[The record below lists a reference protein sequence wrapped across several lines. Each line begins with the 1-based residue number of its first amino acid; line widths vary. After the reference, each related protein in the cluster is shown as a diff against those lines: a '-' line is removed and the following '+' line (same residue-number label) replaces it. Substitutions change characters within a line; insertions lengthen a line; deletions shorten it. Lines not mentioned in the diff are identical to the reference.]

1 MTSSTNKWAAVA
13 LMAAGLLTAISLST
27 AASFED
33 EAWQQTVRANAAES
47 QAAELAAKV
56 DELSAE
62 LSTVPDLPAGLT
74 ASYVGEFTLT
84 AYCTEAYPHI
94 CGTASGITKSGAPVT
109 PGVTVAADLSVLPL
123 GTVVYIDGVGVR
135 VVQDTG
141 GALQGQHLDIA
152 VSGSHEDALSWP
164 LGGQLAGVW
173 ILSGKENEL
182 NAST

>member
-27 AASFED
+27 AARFED
-33 EAWQQTVRANAAES
+33 EAWQQTARANTAEA

-94 CGTASGITKSGAPVT
+94 CGTGSGITKSGAPVT
-109 PGVTVAADLSVLPL
+109 PGITVAADLSVLPL

-135 VVQDTG
+135 MVQDTG
-141 GALQGQHLDIA
+141 GALRGRHLDVA
-152 VSGSHEDALSWP
+152 VDGTHADALCWP
-164 LGGQLAGVW
+164 MGGQLAGVW

>member
-1 MTSSTNKWAAVA
+1 MNRAAILPLLAAVVV
-13 LMAAGLLTAISLST
+13 MAISLAA

-33 EAWQQTVRANAAES
+33 EAWQQTARANTAEA

-56 DELSAE
+56 DELSAA
-62 LSTVPDLPAGLT
+62 LASLPNLPAGLT
-74 ASYVGEFTLT
+74 ASYAGEFTLT
-84 AYCTEAYPHI
+84 AYCTEKYAHI
-94 CGTASGITKSGAPVT
+94 CGTGTGITASGAPVT

-123 GTVVYIDGVGVR
+123 GTVVYIEGVGVR

-141 GALQGQHLDIA
+141 GALQGQHLDVA
-152 VSGSHEDALSWP
+152 VNGTHADALSWP
-164 LGGQLAGVW
+164 MGGQLAGVW

>member
-1 MTSSTNKWAAVA
+1 MNAGHKWQAVTFLATSAV
-13 LMAAGLLTAISLST
+13 MAISL
-27 AASFED
+27 AAASSFED

-94 CGTASGITKSGAPVT
+94 CGTGSGITKSGAPVT

>member
-1 MTSSTNKWAAVA
+1 MNRAAILPLLAAVVV
-13 LMAAGLLTAISLST
+13 MAISL
-27 AASFED
+27 AAAAAFED
-33 EAWQQTVRANAAES
+33 EAWRQTARANAAQS

-56 DELSAE
+56 DELSAK
-62 LSTVPDLPAGLT
+62 LSTMPDLPAGLT

-84 AYCTEAYPHI
+84 AYCTEKYAHI
-94 CGTASGITKSGAPVT
+94 CGTGTGITASGAPVT
-109 PGVTVAADLSVLPL
+109 PGVTVAADFSVLPL
-123 GTVVYIDGVGVR
+123 GTVVYIEGVGVR

-152 VSGSHEDALSWP
+152 VNGSHEDALSWP

-173 ILSGKENEL
+173 ILSGKEYEL

>member
-1 MTSSTNKWAAVA
+1 MNAGHKWQTVTFLAASAV
-13 LMAAGLLTAISLST
+13 MAISLAA

-33 EAWQQTVRANAAES
+33 EAWQQTARANAAES
-47 QAAELAAKV
+47 HAAELAAKV
-56 DELSAE
+56 DELSAA
-62 LSTVPDLPAGLT
+62 LASLPNLPAGLT

-84 AYCTEAYPHI
+84 AYCTEKYVHI
-94 CGTASGITKSGAPVT
+94 CGTGTGITASGAPVT
-109 PGVTVAADLSVLPL
+109 PGLTVAADPSVLPL
-123 GTVVYIDGVGVR
+123 GTVVYIEGVGVR

-141 GALQGQHLDIA
+141 GALQGLHLDVA

>member
-1 MTSSTNKWAAVA
+1 MTSNANKWAAAA
-13 LMAAGLLTAISLST
+13 LMAAGLITAISLST

-33 EAWQQTVRANAAES
+33 EAWHQTARANTAEA

-56 DELSAE
+56 DELSAA
-62 LSTVPDLPAGLT
+62 LASLPNLPAGLT
-74 ASYVGEFTLT
+74 ASYAGEFTLT
-84 AYCTEAYPHI
+84 AYCTEKYAHI
-94 CGTASGITKSGAPVT
+94 CGTGTGITASGAPVT
-109 PGVTVAADLSVLPL
+109 PGLTVAADLSVLPL
-123 GTVVYIDGVGVR
+123 GTVVYIEGVGVR

-152 VSGSHEDALSWP
+152 VSGSHDDALCWP
-164 LGGQLAGVW
+164 FGGQLAGVW